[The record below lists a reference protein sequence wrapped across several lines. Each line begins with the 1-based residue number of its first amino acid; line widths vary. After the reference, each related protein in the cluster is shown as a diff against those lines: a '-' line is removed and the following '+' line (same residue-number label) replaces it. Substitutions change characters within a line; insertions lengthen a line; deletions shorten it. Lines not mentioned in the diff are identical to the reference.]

1 MITRRS
7 VTEGRQGVNL
17 QHTLRSFGA
26 GNVWAMEIKGREL
39 GPDGAEAVLYR
50 PSLYELAK
58 IDRDRYTVVGIDVG
72 VDGPT
77 SATVYAIDR
86 CEHSIAE
93 GGQSGGEISV
103 VEFSL
108 PEPKVEDFIRLAF
121 DQILRDQRVASG

>member
-1 MITRRS
+1 LELEMS
-7 VTEGRQGVNL
+7 GP
-17 QHTLRSFGA
+17 
-26 GNVWAMEIKGREL
+26 WKIKGREL
-39 GPDGAEAVLYR
+39 GPDEAEAVLDR

-58 IDRDRYTVVGIDVG
+58 IDRDRYTVVGIEVG

-86 CEHSIAE
+86 CEPSIAQ

-108 PEPKVEDFIRLAF
+108 PEPKVEVFIRLAF
-121 DQILRDQRVASG
+121 DQIHRDQRVASG